1 MVILKNEKE
10 LDSKVFN
17 IFLTFIYSFFPVLLQ
32 KASYE
37 AEPRSSFIEGA
48 RDIAILEAMLE
59 SGLKQGAAIEVKRI

>member
-1 MVILKNEKE
+1 MVILKKGKKKPYSNAF
-10 LDSKVFN
+10 D
-17 IFLTFIYSFFPVLLQ
+17 IFQTIYSFSIPLQ
-32 KASYE
+32 KESYE